1 MFENLKTQPADNI
14 MALMGMFANDKR
26 ENKIDLGVG
35 VYKDKLG
42 NTPIV
47 KAVKIAEQQLLNR
60 QKSKSYVGLLGSL
73 AFVDQIIGLTLKDSI
88 SKSRVVGAQAPGGT
102 GALHQLFLLIRA
114 ARPDS
119 TVWVSKPTWPN
130 HPAILKHLGLSMQS
144 YRYFDETTCSVDF
157 DAMREDLKKA
167 KEGDV
172 ILLHGCCH
180 NPTGANLGLK
190 EWEEITTF
198 CLRKNITPLID
209 IAYQG
214 FGDGIEEDVAGLQF
228 MASKIPN
235 MMIAASCS
243 KNFGVY
249 RDRVGAGI
257 VIAEGSS
264 LAKLAEDNLKSLNRL
279 TFSFPPDHGAAVVE
293 LILGDLN
300 LKKIWCDELEKMRKG
315 MRDLRVALSQGLK
328 HKTNSE
334 RFDFIANHRGMFS
347 RLGLSERDVQVLRE
361 EFAIY
366 MVSDSRINIAG
377 LQPDKIDFLASAI
390 SKTL

>member
-1 MFENLKTQPADNI
+1 
-14 MALMGMFANDKR
+14 
-26 ENKIDLGVG
+26 
-35 VYKDKLG
+35 
-42 NTPIV
+42 
-47 KAVKIAEQQLLNR
+47 
-60 QKSKSYVGLLGSL
+60 
-73 AFVDQIIGLTLKDSI
+73 
-88 SKSRVVGAQAPGGT
+88 
-102 GALHQLFLLIRA
+102 
-114 ARPDS
+114 
-119 TVWVSKPTWPN
+119 
-130 HPAILKHLGLSMQS
+130 
-144 YRYFDETTCSVDF
+144 
-157 DAMREDLKKA
+157 
-167 KEGDV
+167 
-172 ILLHGCCH
+172 
-180 NPTGANLGLK
+180 
-190 EWEEITTF
+190 
-198 CLRKNITPLID
+198 
-209 IAYQG
+209 
-214 FGDGIEEDVAGLQF
+214 